1 LKNPKIK
8 IKFSIKKKEELKDLS
23 YEELLKYVEDLT
35 DNIVQ
40 EKPKKNSNNSSIAPS
55 GDMGKKK
62 KKNQSLRQRSGK
74 KPGGQPG
81 RQARNLHQS
90 DQPNSVVP
98 LPFTIDACFK
108 CGASLSDTLKVLKE
122 KREVLDIDL
131 RRTDVQITQYQ
142 SFSKRCPV
150 CGYDNHVQAFPNKV
164 APHISY
170 GVNIQALVVYLSVSH
185 YLSYARIVQV
195 LSNLF
200 GVNLCEGTVDNILKR
215 SATASG
221 GEIARIKER
230 LERSGL
236 VGIDET
242 GCKINS
248 ARHWHWVFQNGEDTL
263 IVANRSRGSKVIDE
277 TFEEGFVNACVVH
290 DNYSS
295 YNALIAKNEQLCLAH
310 KLRDINYALE
320 CDGTQL
326 MKDMKLLLQ
335 EAMRDHKETMGMEQR
350 IVLKQQYEESL
361 DDLLSRPTIP
371 RSETHKQVKSLTK
384 AREKIFTFLLHPNIP
399 PDNNGSERA
408 IRNVKVKL
416 KVSGQFKTLR
426 GAKDYATL
434 RSIVDTSRKRGLN
447 EFVSLRKV
455 IDGERVF

>member
-1 LKNPKIK
+1 
-8 IKFSIKKKEELKDLS
+8 
-23 YEELLKYVEDLT
+23 
-35 DNIVQ
+35 
-40 EKPKKNSNNSSIAPS
+40 
-55 GDMGKKK
+55 MGKKK
-62 KKNQSLRQRSGK
+62 KKRNQSLRQRSGK

-81 RQARNLHQS
+81 RQARHLHQS
-90 DQPNSVVP
+90 DRPDSIVP
-98 LPFTIDACFK
+98 LPFTIDACLK
-108 CGASLSDTLKVLKE
+108 CGASLSETLKVLKE

-131 RRTDVQITQYQ
+131 RRTDAQITQYQ

-150 CGYDNHVQAFPNKV
+150 CGYDNHDRAFPKQV

-200 GVNLCEGTVDNILKR
+200 GVNLSEGTVDNILKR
-215 SATASG
+215 SATASAE
-221 GEIARIKER
+221 EIARIKER

-248 ARHWHWVFQNGEDTL
+248 ARHWHWVFQNSEDTL
-263 IVANRSRGSKVIDE
+263 IVANKSRGSKVIDE
-277 TFEEGFVNACVVH
+277 TFEEGFVDACVVH

-310 KLRDINYALE
+310 KLRDINYAIE

-326 MKDMKLLLQ
+326 MKDVKLLLQ

-350 IVLKQQYEESL
+350 VVLKQHYEESL

-371 RSETHKQVKSLTK
+371 KSETHKQVKSLSK
-384 AREKIFTFLLHPNIP
+384 AREKLFTFLLHPNIP

-447 EFVSLRKV
+447 EFVSLRRV